1 MGEIKAGANDRYF
14 GACVNMTDGEN
25 SAQIDRDKRSLS
37 DVLQQ
42 SLAADQPEKKVGRG
56 VSG

>member
-1 MGEIKAGANDRYF
+1 MER
-14 GACVNMTDGEN
+14 TER
-25 SAQIDRDKRSLS
+25 QIDRDKRSLS